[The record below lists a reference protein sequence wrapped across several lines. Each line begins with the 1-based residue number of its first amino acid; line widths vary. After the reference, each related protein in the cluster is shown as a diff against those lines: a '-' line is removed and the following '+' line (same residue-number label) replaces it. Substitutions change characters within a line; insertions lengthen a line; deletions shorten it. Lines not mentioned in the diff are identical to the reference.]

1 MCWLI
6 SVLFKHCGSI
16 ALRGPSGKRHRQG
29 GRLLAKSVWRRSC
42 MARAAYNIPSTDC
55 LVSVC
60 VAARCGS
67 WNVGMQIYVRAAPVN
82 AMVAANTTSDIRC
95 VPALYVACIC
105 CTLYRYRRC
114 WKTPDARAVRSM
126 MIDVASVPTQRVV
139 GILAERI
146 AHALPS
152 RIFELMSLWPAIRPA
167 PGESPVE
174 WGMLS
179 RSLGGKVDRTAVWDS

>member
-1 MCWLI
+1 MHLCNSYPSVCWLI

-126 MIDVASVPTQRVV
+126 MIDVASVPTQTSESGRN
-139 GILAERI
+139 
-146 AHALPS
+146 PS
-152 RIFELMSLWPAIRPA
+152 RANCTCTTVLGF
-167 PGESPVE
+167 
-174 WGMLS
+174 LS
-179 RSLGGKVDRTAVWDS
+179 